1 MVICGAYVHDNLK
14 EEDRFS
20 SLVIYVK
27 EDFIK

>member
-20 SLVIYVK
+20 SLVFYVK